1 MVAVLQCLQRLTSS
15 RFASADMVISPSYA
29 ARVFSAL
36 TCGDDA
42 VAAEAARLLTRLWA
56 PAAGRVGRGPWQIGR
71 TFTLA
76 DDDPR
81 AVNTNDDNLTAR
93 AGARCRLRVVGQH
106 CTCQH
111 AHPEL
116 FALACCCVSL

>member
-93 AGARCRLRVVGQH
+93 AGARLSAAILGS
-106 CTCQH
+106 
-111 AHPEL
+111 
-116 FALACCCVSL
+116 ALQVSSDRDPARRHGDAA